1 MLQTISWWIPLWFQ
15 YLQFL
20 SSTNKV
26 ENEQTTCDLRCRKKP
41 LCDTCVKPY
50 HILSNICSFPSLLI
64 LTCAGSLVYIYIYI
78 YIRVCVL
85 NSRLAALFL
94 PCGWIFLRANP
105 KSFAFILDMIYSVC
119 CAFLNHKRITKEQKT
134 CIFSKNACILFG
146 CQKITLVDNLPV

>member
-1 MLQTISWWIPLWFQ
+1 MNT
-15 YLQFL
+15 
-20 SSTNKV
+20 
-26 ENEQTTCDLRCRKKP
+26 
-41 LCDTCVKPY
+41 
-50 HILSNICSFPSLLI
+50 
-64 LTCAGSLVYIYIYI
+64 SLVSIPSVLELHKQTWEWTNNLWPKMSQKSHCVILVSNHIISYQISVVFLLCLFLLVQDPWCTYI

-134 CIFSKNACILFG
+134 CIFSKNACFLFG